1 MYLSRKCIQL
11 QHQLYIHLAN
21 IMLDNL
27 QTIRLLSMKIRVEI
41 LEELKL
47 RIFQGILVLVMP
59 VLLILVMMDNF

>member
-1 MYLSRKCIQL
+1 
-11 QHQLYIHLAN
+11 
-21 IMLDNL
+21 MLDNL